1 MLRIPI
7 PKPKGEQR
15 RTSDILLEILT
26 RDEAERVS
34 IGELI
39 DRLGD
44 RAFGVLILLCALPNC
59 IPGPPGLS
67 TVTGLPIVVFSLQL
81 MLGGTRPWLPEY
93 LRRRDFHRE
102 DILRMVK
109 RAEPWIRKLERLS
122 RPRLTLLVD
131 GVAERFAGLFLFLLS
146 VILILPIPLGNL
158 FPAIAIAVI
167 AVALMEQDG
176 IAVIVGYAWGA
187 ISVFIALTAVIIVL
201 AVIGEFLSRLF
212 G

>member
-15 RTSDILLEILT
+15 RTSDLLLDILNAGDADRLT
-26 RDEAERVS
+26 

-81 MLGGTRPWLPEY
+81 LLGNSRPWLPEF
-93 LRRRDFHRE
+93 LRRRDFSRE
-102 DILRMVK
+102 DSLRMVK

-122 RPRLTLLVD
+122 RPRLSLLVD
-131 GVAERFAGLFLFLLS
+131 GMAERFAGLMLFVLS
-146 VILILPIPLGNL
+146 FILILPIPLGNL

-167 AVALMEQDG
+167 AIALMEHDG
-176 IAVIVGYAWGA
+176 VAIIVGYVWGT
-187 ISVFIALTAVIIVL
+187 ISIVIALTAVVVVL
-201 AVIGEFLSRLF
+201 AVIGEFLSRIF

>member
-7 PKPKGEQR
+7 PKPKGEQQ
-15 RTSDILLEILT
+15 RTSDLLLDILNEGDADRLT
-26 RDEAERVS
+26 

-81 MLGGTRPWLPEY
+81 LLGNSRPWLPEF
-93 LRRRDFHRE
+93 LRRRDFSRE
-102 DILRMVK
+102 DSLRMVK

-122 RPRLTLLVD
+122 RPRLSLLVD
-131 GVAERFAGLFLFLLS
+131 GMAERFAGLMLFVLS
-146 VILILPIPLGNL
+146 FILILPIPLGNL

-167 AVALMEQDG
+167 AIALMEHDG
-176 IAVIVGYAWGA
+176 VAIIVGYVWGT
-187 ISVFIALTAVIIVL
+187 ISIVIALTAVVVVL
-201 AVIGEFLSRLF
+201 AVIGEFLSRIF

>member
-15 RTSDILLEILT
+15 RTSDLLLDILNAGDADRLT
-26 RDEAERVS
+26 

-81 MLGGTRPWLPEY
+81 LLGNSRPWLPEF
-93 LRRRDFHRE
+93 LRRRDFSRE
-102 DILRMVK
+102 DSLRMVK

-122 RPRLTLLVD
+122 RPRLSLLVD
-131 GVAERFAGLFLFLLS
+131 GMAERFAGLMLFVLS
-146 VILILPIPLGNL
+146 FILILPIPLGNL

-167 AVALMEQDG
+167 AIALMEHDG
-176 IAVIVGYAWGA
+176 VAVIVGYVWGT
-187 ISVFIALTAVIIVL
+187 ISIVIALTAVVVVL
-201 AVIGEFLSRLF
+201 AVIGEFLSRIF

>member
-15 RTSDILLEILT
+15 RTSDLLLDILT
-26 RDEAERVS
+26 RDDAERLS

-81 MLGGTRPWLPEY
+81 LLGGDRPWLPDF
-93 LRRRDFHRE
+93 LRRRDFSRE
-102 DILRMVK
+102 DVLRMVR

-122 RPRLTLLVD
+122 RPRFSLLVD
-131 GVAERFAGLFLFLLS
+131 GFAERFAGLMLFILS
-146 VILILPIPLGNL
+146 FILILPIPLGNL

-167 AVALMEQDG
+167 AIALMEHDG
-176 IAVIVGYAWGA
+176 VAVIVGYVWGV
-187 ISVFIALTAVIIVL
+187 ISILIALTAVIVVL
-201 AVIGEFLSRLF
+201 AAIGELLSRVF